1 MWLFINFVV
10 VSISKSPFHPLI
22 SNSILVLKVKGEK
35 DGEEIFD
42 TGKLLPVLKA
52 AVSLCYRPSQYLVE
66 EPDIGRRNR
75 DPVTRKNA

>member
-1 MWLFINFVV
+1 MVIHKFCSGIDFQIT
-10 VSISKSPFHPLI
+10 ISSANKQEHSG
-22 SNSILVLKVKGEK
+22 SAVQGEK

-42 TGKLLPVLKA
+42 TGKLLPILKA

-75 DPVTRKNA
+75 DPFSRENA